1 MMTHV
6 DLNSRCNV
14 DESGFLVLDD
24 VTIQS
29 DDPRTLEFLEIL
41 HGLSKDRQIIFFTQE
56 TVVAHWAREKLTGP
70 RDSVIELGEIAH

>member
-6 DLNSRCNV
+6 DLDSRCNV

-41 HGLSKDRQIIFFTQE
+41 HGLSEDRSSSSRRKQWSLIGL
-56 TVVAHWAREKLTGP
+56 AR
-70 RDSVIELGEIAH
+70 S

>member
-6 DLNSRCNV
+6 DLDSRRNV

-41 HGLSKDRQIIFFTQE
+41 HGLSEDRSSSSRRKQRSLIGL
-56 TVVAHWAREKLTGP
+56 AR
-70 RDSVIELGEIAH
+70 S

>member
-1 MMTHV
+1 M
-6 DLNSRCNV
+6 DLDSRCNV

-41 HGLSKDRQIIFFTQE
+41 HGLSEDRQIIFFTQE
-56 TVVAHWAREKLTGP
+56 TVVADWAREKLTGP
-70 RDSVIELGEIAH
+70 RDSVIELDEIAR